1 MQKILVFLLLVIL
14 VSVSCDLPV
23 KGPAPDGMEQAEQE
37 IVDIS
42 GKVSDEGQAVEGA
55 IVLLMENANVADGLN
70 LSNGSI
76 SDNRGNYIILNVD
89 PGSYYILA
97 VKDQNNNLEF
107 DADTDQLGFY
117 GVDPGASDLTPEKI
131 KVADEDLEDIDITD
145 LYTG

>member
-14 VSVSCDLPV
+14 VSVSCDLV
-23 KGPAPDGMEQAEQE
+23 EQAEQE

-55 IVLLMENANVADGLN
+55 IVLLMESANVTDGLN

-76 SDNRGNYIILNVD
+76 SDNRGNYLILKVD
-89 PGSYYILA
+89 PGSYYVLA

-117 GVDPGASDLTPEKI
+117 GVDLSSSDLTPNKI
-131 KVADEDLEDIDITD
+131 KVSDKDLENINITD
-145 LYTG
+145 LYSLSQ

>member
-1 MQKILVFLLLVIL
+1 MQKILVFLFLVIL
-14 VSVSCDLPV
+14 VSVNCDLV
-23 KGPAPDGMEQAEQE
+23 EQAEQE

-55 IVLLMENANVADGLN
+55 IVLLMESANVTDGLN

-76 SDNRGNYIILNVD
+76 SDNRGNYLILKVD

-117 GVDPGASDLTPEKI
+117 GVDPSSSDLTPNKI
-131 KVADEDLEDIDITD
+131 KVSDKDLENINITD
-145 LYTG
+145 LYSLSQ

>member
-14 VSVSCDLPV
+14 VSVSCDLV
-23 KGPAPDGMEQAEQE
+23 EQAEQE

-55 IVLLMENANVADGLN
+55 IVLLMESANVTDGLN

-76 SDNRGNYIILNVD
+76 SDNRGNYLILKVD

-117 GVDPGASDLTPEKI
+117 GVDPSSSDLTPNKI
-131 KVADEDLEDIDITD
+131 KVSDKDLENINITD
-145 LYTG
+145 LYSLSQ

>member
-14 VSVSCDLPV
+14 VSVSCDLV
-23 KGPAPDGMEQAEQE
+23 EQAEQE

-55 IVLLMENANVADGLN
+55 IVLLMESANVTDGLN

-76 SDNRGNYIILNVD
+76 SDNRGNYLILKVD
-89 PGSYYILA
+89 PGSYYVLA

-117 GVDPGASDLTPEKI
+117 GVDPSSSDLTPNKI
-131 KVADEDLEDIDITD
+131 KVSDKDLENINITD
-145 LYTG
+145 LYSLSQ